1 MSEQTLNSDDMGKRV
16 NIFSKQTTGIEHW
29 AGYLILLVSYLSAL
43 IIVLSK
49 KNLMGAGLM
58 GMIVFIG
65 SLTGGSLLSE
75 KGDLSSGEV
84 RRSIAISFI
93 LVFFALLALGDRI
106 TLDGEHKLVA
116 KALENYWVFIV
127 AIIGFY
133 FGGRS
138 LEKAAEKKRHDPE

>member
-1 MSEQTLNSDDMGKRV
+1 MAKRI

-29 AGYLILLVSYLSAL
+29 TGYLILVVSYISAL
-43 IIVLSK
+43 IIAICK
-49 KNLMGAGLM
+49 KDLLGIGLM

-65 SLTGGSLLSE
+65 SMVGGSLLSE

-93 LVFFALLALGDRI
+93 LVFFALLAFGDRI
-106 TLDGEHKLVA
+106 TISDDQKLIVA
-116 KALENYWVFIV
+116 VLENFWVFIV
-127 AIIGFY
+127 VIIGFY

-138 LEKAAEKKRHDPE
+138 LEKAAEKNRQDPK

>member
-1 MSEQTLNSDDMGKRV
+1 MAKRI

-29 AGYLILLVSYLSAL
+29 TGYLILVVSYISAL
-43 IIVLSK
+43 IIAICK
-49 KNLMGAGLM
+49 KDLLGIGLM

-65 SLTGGSLLSE
+65 SMVGGSLLSE

-93 LVFFALLALGDRI
+93 LVFFALLAFGDRI
-106 TLDGEHKLVA
+106 TISDDQKLIVA
-116 KALENYWVFIV
+116 ALENFWVFIV
-127 AIIGFY
+127 VIIGFY

-138 LEKAAEKKRHDPE
+138 LEKAAEKNRQDPK

>member
-1 MSEQTLNSDDMGKRV
+1 MAKRV

-29 AGYLILLVSYLSAL
+29 AGYLILLASYASGF
-43 IIVLSK
+43 IIVLCK
-49 KNLMGAGLM
+49 KNLFGIGLM

-65 SLTGGSLLSE
+65 SIMGGSFLSE

-84 RRSIAISFI
+84 RKSIAISFI
-93 LVFFALLALGDRI
+93 LVFFALLAFGDRI
-106 TLDGEHKLVA
+106 TISGDHNLIA

-138 LEKAAEKKRHDPE
+138 LEKAAEKNRQDAE